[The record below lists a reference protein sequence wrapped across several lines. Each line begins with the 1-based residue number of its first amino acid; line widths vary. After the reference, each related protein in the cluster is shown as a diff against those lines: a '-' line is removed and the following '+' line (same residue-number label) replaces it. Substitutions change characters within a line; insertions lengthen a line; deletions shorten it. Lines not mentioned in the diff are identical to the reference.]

1 MFHRLLIYRVIIVI
15 IFIGK
20 EKEGRISNA
29 TVYKCPKCNQ
39 YIQAGSIVVEGKNY
53 HPKCFICMKCNG
65 LCRPEY
71 YQNVNGKFYCQGC
84 VDKTPELYNTL
95 RNQKL
100 AAIEAEKQRKQ
111 TIIDEENE
119 RIRRQTEAEEL
130 KNRPKQPSNN
140 TYETKNGASSSP
152 LGVGG
157 CCIIS

>member
-1 MFHRLLIYRVIIVI
+1 
-15 IFIGK
+15 
-20 EKEGRISNA
+20 
-29 TVYKCPKCNQ
+29 
-39 YIQAGSIVVEGKNY
+39 
-53 HPKCFICMKCNG
+53 MKCNG

-130 KNRPKQPSNN
+130 KNRPKQQGHASNN

-157 CCIIS
+157 CCIVS